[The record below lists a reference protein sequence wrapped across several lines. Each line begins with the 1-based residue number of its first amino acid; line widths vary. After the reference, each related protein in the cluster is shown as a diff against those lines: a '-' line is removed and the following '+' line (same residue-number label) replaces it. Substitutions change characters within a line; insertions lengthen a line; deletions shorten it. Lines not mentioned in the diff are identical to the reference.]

1 MTRWIEASICVIAYV
16 ISLPVA
22 DAAEV
27 KFKVSAEGATPSSFK
42 AYIYKGGPDEPK
54 TFVTMVGNDEL
65 VSVSESTC
73 TPSTIY
79 SARPALAALYQSNPT
94 DMHQCKDG
102 AEISFRFTM
111 RRVTSTNYMLYLN
124 PGEENVPNVSPAL
137 QSAISEVKSA
147 YSSGDVGKVVKL
159 SSELSTAFATS
170 GDTAKAAAFRDLTI
184 ATTSDFVY
192 SLSPDTAPPDDQ
204 DLGQGLIKWQGRLEL
219 SPVAKSKLL
228 EFQTSCGAETDKGR
242 IGWKTMSCMPGGD
255 AVQLRA
261 YVPGSAVGG

>member
-42 AYIYKGGPDEPK
+42 AYIYKGGPGEPK

-102 AEISFRFTM
+102 AEISF
-111 RRVTSTNYMLYLN
+111 
-124 PGEENVPNVSPAL
+124 
-137 QSAISEVKSA
+137 
-147 YSSGDVGKVVKL
+147 
-159 SSELSTAFATS
+159 
-170 GDTAKAAAFRDLTI
+170 
-184 ATTSDFVY
+184 
-192 SLSPDTAPPDDQ
+192 SLP
-204 DLGQGLIKWQGRLEL
+204 
-219 SPVAKSKLL
+219 
-228 EFQTSCGAETDKGR
+228 CGG
-242 IGWKTMSCMPGGD
+242 
-255 AVQLRA
+255 
-261 YVPGSAVGG
+261 